1 MKTNI
6 NLSRHGCYSVKSDDG
21 CLLAIVLCAPS
32 LDRVTVVWTDKK
44 ERILFKYCSQV
55 KMSINEAKV
64 WLAMQRAFGFECPPN
79 ARPLQDRTKALLEI
93 NGVPK

>member
-6 NLSRHGCYSVKSDDG
+6 NLSHHGCYSVKSDDG
-21 CLLAIVLCAPS
+21 CLLAMILCYPS
-32 LDRVTVVWTDKK
+32 RDQVIIVWTGD
-44 ERILFKYCSQV
+44 EGEVLFKYCRQV

-79 ARPLQDRTKALLEI
+79 ARPLQDKTKAFLEL